1 MTAYTAEVLL
11 LLWGRSGAAIP
22 PVSADLVSD
31 AQGVR
36 AIEGHVAPERS
47 R

>member
-1 MTAYTAEVLL
+1 MTTYTAEVLL
-11 LLWGRSGAAIP
+11 LPWGRSGAAIP
-22 PVSADLVSD
+22 LVRADLVPD
-31 AQGVR
+31 VQGVR